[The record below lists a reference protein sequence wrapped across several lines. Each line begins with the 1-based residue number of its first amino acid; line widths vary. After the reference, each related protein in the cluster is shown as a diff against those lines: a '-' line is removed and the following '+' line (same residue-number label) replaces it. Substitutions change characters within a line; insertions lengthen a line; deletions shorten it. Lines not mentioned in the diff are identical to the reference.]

1 MKHIFII
8 NPISGHQDALDLIP
22 SIESYFKDRPHDY
35 TIHLTQY
42 PKHATE
48 LANQYHNSDDV
59 AIYACGGDGTINEVY
74 SGLAPGVSMGVIP
87 VGTGN
92 DVFRMIGAKE
102 VKLKD
107 ILKETIEGKELFIDG
122 GMSNHGGFVEALS
135 MGFDADVAYDANSIS
150 RNKWIPNKFVY
161 MMAVFK
167 NIVAR
172 KTYHMTIDIDGKTI
186 KEKLLLIT
194 VMNGKDYGGGFTPTP
209 QADMQDGY
217 LDICIIQNANLA
229 KILDALPKYQK
240 GTHLDLDIVRFYKA
254 KNLKISCDTEVHIQR
269 DGESS
274 VVKELNISVVE
285 KGIKLRV
292 PHSSTLKENL

>member
-22 SIESYFKDRPHDY
+22 SIEAYFKDRPHDY
-35 TIHLTQY
+35 AIHLTQY

-48 LANQYHNSDDV
+48 LAAQYHNSDDV
-59 AIYACGGDGTINEVY
+59 TVYACGGDGTINEVY
-74 SGLAPGVSMGVIP
+74 NGIAPGVAMAVIP

-92 DVFRMIGAKE
+92 DFFRMIQAKE

-107 ILKETIEGKELFIDG
+107 VLKATVEGKEIYVDG
-122 GMSNHGGFVEALS
+122 GMSNHGAFVEALS
-135 MGFDADVAYDANSIS
+135 MGFDADVAFDANQIS
-150 RNKWIPNKFVY
+150 RNKWVPNKFVY
-161 MMAVFK
+161 MLAVFK
-167 NIVAR
+167 NIVSR
-172 KTYHMTIDIDGKTI
+172 KTYHMIIDIDGQTI
-186 KEKLLLIT
+186 KEKLLLIAI
-194 VMNGKDYGGGFTPTP
+194 MNGKDYGGGFTPTP

-217 LDICIIQNANLA
+217 LNICIIQNAGLA

-254 KNLKISCDTEVHIQR
+254 KTLKIVCDTDVHIQR

-274 VVKELNISVVE
+274 EVKELNISVVE

-292 PHSSTLKENL
+292 PHSSKLKENI